1 MPAKKRARTNCSA
14 ALEEAAED
22 GEGESN
28 RPKNTPRGQFR
39 PILISNLI
47 TAALLLLFAFIAHQ
61 LDLLSWSGNAAT
73 SPEDDD
79 LARRLVL
86 SERRLERLEL
96 AATDLGALRDEVAD
110 AMLIDGPLLAPAD
123 LNFDLAPDPDPDPRS
138 SAPGSQPPG
147 IGEPALPAEITAQIM
162 VPLLMIK
169 ERNRLTAYADSA
181 IASGDRRSYER
192 LLEAFDDPSLAYLG
206 EAARAEALR
215 VYRFFFEGSR
225 LRFYLIHPAAIFSD
239 QQVKSEEEL
248 DRHHL
253 ISILSDLSL
262 PWEDRTKA
270 ALLLGEHPE
279 LDALDALVDSVR
291 DDPVLDVVREAT
303 FSFIQITGKRFE
315 LFHAAALLDW
325 WAENRL
331 PFAESIGADP
341 SLPAQ
346 PVAPDHDLEAPT
358 TPAPAPTPT
367 PAAGEE

>member
-1 MPAKKRARTNCSA
+1 MPDNRSARAGRPTI
-14 ALEEAAED
+14 LEETAEG
-22 GEGESN
+22 GEGRSM
-28 RPKNTPRGQFR
+28 RPRNTPRSQFR

-47 TAALLLLFAFIAHQ
+47 TAALLLLFAMFALFAHQ
-61 LDLLSWSGNAAT
+61 RGLISWPGNAPG
-73 SPEDDD
+73 SPEDDE
-79 LARRLVL
+79 LARRLAL

-110 AMLIDGPLLAPAD
+110 AMLIDGPPLAPAD
-123 LNFDLAPDPDPDPRS
+123 ANFDLAPDPAPEPRS
-138 SAPGSQPPG
+138 SAPGSRPEP
-147 IGEPALPAEITAQIM
+147 GEPALSSEITAQIM
-162 VPLLMIK
+162 APLLMIK

-215 VYRFFFEGSR
+215 VYRFYFEGSR
-225 LRFYLIHPAAIFSD
+225 LRFHLIDPAAIFSD
-239 QQVKSEEEL
+239 QQVGSEDEL

-262 PWEDRTKA
+262 PWQDRTKA

-303 FSFIQITGKRFE
+303 FSFIQLTGKRFE
-315 LFHAAALLDW
+315 LFHVAALLDW

-331 PFAESIGADP
+331 PFAETIGADP
-341 SLPAQ
+341 SIPAQ
-346 PVAPDHDLEAPT
+346 PIAPAEDLEAPLR
-358 TPAPAPTPT
+358 PAPV
-367 PAAGEE
+367 AAEE